1 MDQDNCTVGSS
12 RALLSSMT
20 SQELVNQFLARI
32 DAKDLSGALS
42 LCANDFRY
50 ENVPMA
56 PIVGRQAAHDAL
68 RPLFDSCS
76 SINWEVR
83 RTMSDATSV
92 ANERIDRF
100 TINGHDIAL
109 PVAGF
114 FEVTNNEITLWRD
127 YFDLDTYRTQMAAI
141 PR

>member
-1 MDQDNCTVGSS
+1 
-12 RALLSSMT
+12 MT
-20 SQELVNQFLARI
+20 SQELVNQFLACV
-32 DAKDLSGALS
+32 DAKDLTGALS

-50 ENVPMA
+50 ENVPIA
-56 PIVGRQAAHDAL
+56 PIVGRQVAYDAL
-68 RPLFDSCS
+68 HALFESCS
-76 SINWEVR
+76 TIQWEVV
-83 RTMSDATSV
+83 RTMSNDTAV

-100 TINGHDIAL
+100 TINGHEIAL

-127 YFDLDTYRTQMAAI
+127 YFDLDSYRTQMAAI